1 MVNLH
6 IILSAIDL
14 VVGLGIGVL
23 VFEEFSTSVDAETP
37 AAMAKKI
44 GTALILQRCYDFI
57 NQFSMLYVSH
67 MFNRHNTRI

>member
-23 VFEEFSTSVDAETP
+23 VFEEFSTSVDADTP

-44 GTALILQRCYDFI
+44 GTALIL
-57 NQFSMLYVSH
+57 
-67 MFNRHNTRI
+67 

>member
-14 VVGLGIGVL
+14 VVGLGVGVL

-44 GTALILQRCYDFI
+44 GTALIL
-57 NQFSMLYVSH
+57 
-67 MFNRHNTRI
+67 

>member
-23 VFEEFSTSVDAETP
+23 VFEEFSTSIDADTT
-37 AAMAKKI
+37 AAIAKKI
-44 GTALILQRCYDFI
+44 GTALIL
-57 NQFSMLYVSH
+57 
-67 MFNRHNTRI
+67 